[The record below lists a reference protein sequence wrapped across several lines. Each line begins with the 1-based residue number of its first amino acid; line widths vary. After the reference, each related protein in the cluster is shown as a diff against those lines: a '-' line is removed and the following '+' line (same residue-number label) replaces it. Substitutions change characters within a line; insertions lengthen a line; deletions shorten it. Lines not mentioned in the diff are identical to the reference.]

1 MKEKQE
7 FLEAVL
13 EAPYAFKIK
22 VEDNQALPEDLKKH
36 AEISFSLKSPCMGV
50 LFQVSRVF
58 LEMPPEDLKAL
69 DEPGDFSARLRLIER
84 HTGKFL
90 EVIALLLHG
99 KESHRPAWYVPFLR
113 ANLTKREV
121 LELLTESLVRL
132 DTAFFLTSMKGIQ
145 SMCLLGE
152 GTTL

>member
-13 EAPYAFKIK
+13 EAAYRFRIK

-36 AEISFSLKSPCMGV
+36 AEISFSLKSPTMGV
-50 LFQVSRVF
+50 LFQISRVF
-58 LEMPPEDLKAL
+58 LEIPKADLAWL
-69 DEPGDFSARLRLIER
+69 NTAADFSARLRLIER
-84 HTGKFL
+84 YTGKLL

-113 ANLTKREV
+113 ANLTKSEV

-132 DTAFFLTSMKGIQ
+132 DTAFF
-145 SMCLLGE
+145 
-152 GTTL
+152 